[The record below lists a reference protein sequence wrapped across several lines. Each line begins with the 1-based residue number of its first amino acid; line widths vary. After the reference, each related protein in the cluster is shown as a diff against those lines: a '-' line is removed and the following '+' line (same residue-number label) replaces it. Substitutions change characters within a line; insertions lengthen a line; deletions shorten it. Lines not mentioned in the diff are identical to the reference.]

1 MYAFLS
7 ILDGIGTW
15 RLGARWGVRSSI
27 KLPFRCFFSFCF
39 FSFFAWK
46 WGFVLASWGQV
57 FFSFVAFSLPFYLLF
72 SSCLGFS
79 KDLLLV
85 SLVEQ
90 SPTRI
95 CYVLCKD
102 FLVYF
107 FLRVL
112 SFFTFFILVFPRFF
126 SFFCF
131 VCFVSAQ
138 RWELESITG
147 FRYVTLGNLQL
158 HSLHE
163 RKRRMRKFN

>member
-1 MYAFLS
+1 MGCKVIDKTTFSLLLFILLFL
-7 ILDGIGTW
+7 LFCLEMGFRFGELGT
-15 RLGARWGVRSSI
+15 G
-27 KLPFRCFFSFCF
+27 
-39 FSFFAWK
+39 
-46 WGFVLASWGQV
+46 